1 MSWRRLEQITG
12 ADVMQDQG
20 LGGAEVKQGQGHC
33 SAGQAGSEPESWC
46 QPLGRV
52 SGGEAGAAL
61 VGSRAGDWCC
71 CPWLWFGFPMGW
83 APSGNQCWVR
93 LCWVVRKAWSCPA
106 AAAHPREH
114 TPSPGRCPEPQTG
127 GPSCQGPAAHAS
139 CSAWCWVLS
148 LHSLAGAS
156 APCPPLC
163 TGSCNKTAGPGSCP
177 SVNKHLAHLVPCAAL
192 GTPWG
197 WRVTARL
204 PSAKWEQLSMLF
216 LVGASSPGG
225 RSHRAAELWV
235 GSTQS
240 SPWLPSQRPSCSW
253 AAGRCRAP
261 FSPLAAS
268 M

>member
-1 MSWRRLEQITG
+1 M
-12 ADVMQDQG
+12 
-20 LGGAEVKQGQGHC
+20 
-33 SAGQAGSEPESWC
+33 
-46 QPLGRV
+46 
-52 SGGEAGAAL
+52 
-61 VGSRAGDWCC
+61 GSREGDWCC
-71 CPWLWFGFPMGW
+71 CPWLWLGFPVGW

-106 AAAHPREH
+106 AAAAHPREH
-114 TPSPGRCPEPQTG
+114 TPSPCRCPEPQTG
-127 GPSCQGPAAHAS
+127 GPSCQGPAAHTS
-139 CSAWCWVLS
+139 CSAWFWVLP

-163 TGSCNKTAGPGSCP
+163 TGYCNKTVGPGSCP
-177 SVNKHLAHLVPCAAL
+177 SVNKRLAHLVPCAAL

-197 WRVTARL
+197 WRVTAWL
-204 PSAKWEQLSMLF
+204 PSAKWEQLFMLF

-225 RSHRAAELWV
+225 RSRRVAELWV

-240 SPWLPSQRPSCSW
+240 SPWLPSQRPACGW